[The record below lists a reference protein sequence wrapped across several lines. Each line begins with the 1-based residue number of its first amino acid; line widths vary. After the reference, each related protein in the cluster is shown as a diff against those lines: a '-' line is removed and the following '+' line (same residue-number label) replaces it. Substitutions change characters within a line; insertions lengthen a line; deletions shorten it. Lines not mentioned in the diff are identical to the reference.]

1 MSDAAHPVVST
12 VHTLAVLLD
21 LSRRARA
28 AASVRELSF
37 LAVNDACQLAPF
49 RQGVSWSDDVGVDAL
64 SGVLNAEANAPYV
77 QWTNAV
83 ARHLAPSQ
91 AQSDTGLRAFD
102 HNALPAALADEW
114 LSWWPAHALWV
125 ADPRGSVASPHTSTP
140 PVWLLAKDSPWTVDE
155 QRLMQE
161 WRSVWSHAWRSLHP
175 ARPRGLRAAW
185 NRVRDHLARRADRP
199 WWRQARVGWALAA
212 LAVLCL
218 PVRMSVMGPAE
229 LVPAHPAVV
238 RAPLD
243 GVIAAFHV
251 QPNATVRAGQ
261 ALFDFDEAL
270 IQGRAAVAR
279 QALVTAE
286 TEYRQVAQQ
295 ALSDP
300 KSKAQLALLAGKIE
314 EKRAE
319 VDYLQEQGSRAR
331 VLAPRD
337 GVAIFDDPSEWIGRP
352 VGTGERILRIAAPE
366 DREIEVWIPI
376 ADAIALPDDAEVKL
390 YLNASPLAPVTGQLR
405 YMAHEAVARPDG
417 SHAYRL
423 RASLSAETGHRVGL
437 KGTARVQGDWTVL
450 AYWMLRRPL
459 ASLRNSLGL

>member
-1 MSDAAHPVVST
+1 MSASPHPAVRT

-28 AASVRELSF
+28 ATTVRELSF
-37 LAVNDACQLAPF
+37 LAVNDACQLTPF
-49 RQGVSWSDDVGVDAL
+49 RQGVCWSDDVGVDAL
-64 SGVLNAEANAPYV
+64 SGVLQAEANAPYV
-77 QWTNAV
+77 QWLDAV
-83 ARHLAPSQ
+83 ARHLVAAP
-91 AQSDTGLRAFD
+91 ADAGLRAFD
-102 HNALPAALADEW
+102 RDALPPALAEEW
-114 LSWWPAHALWV
+114 ASWWPAHALWV
-125 ADPRGSVASPHTSTP
+125 AEP
-140 PVWLLAKDSPWTVDE
+140 PGTAAEQAQPAPPAWLLAKDGPWTDE
-155 QRLMQE
+155 ELRLLQE
-161 WRSVWSHAWRSLHP
+161 WRGVWCHAWRSLQP
-175 ARPRGLRAAW
+175 ARPRGVRAGWLRLRA
-185 NRVRDHLARRADRP
+185 HLAPRTDRP
-199 WWRQARVGWALAA
+199 WWRQHRIAWGAAVLAL
-212 LAVLCL
+212 LCL
-218 PVRMSVMGPAE
+218 PVRMSVMAPAE

-251 QPNATVRAGQ
+251 QPNATVRTGQ
-261 ALFDFDEAL
+261 PLFDFDEAL

-279 QALVTAE
+279 QALLTAE

-337 GVAIFDDPSEWIGRP
+337 GVVIFDDPSEWIGRP

-366 DREIEVWIPI
+366 DREIEVWVPI
-376 ADAIALPDDAEVKL
+376 ADAIALPDGAAVKL
-390 YLNASPLAPVTGQLR
+390 YLNASPLAPVSGELR

-417 SHAYRL
+417 GHAYRL
-423 RASLSAETGHRVGL
+423 RARLSADTEHRVGL

-450 AYWMLRRPL
+450 IYWVLRRPL